1 MKRTGH
7 LFRVAGS
14 ARALMLTTGLLASLG
29 FCGAAVALTGTEQH
43 NPIQGG
49 DSTFQ
54 NYAAFAKLESNI
66 SEAAL
71 NVFTHSVASADMRA
85 KFVEDY
91 KDDLES
97 IRVYTGQLD
106 GLKLTGDAADA
117 LKEFKT
123 GWSAYTKKA
132 QELLDKGD
140 KVTSAE
146 LVAFYEMANDLDD
159 GVDEALEKL
168 QDQMGKAATN

>member
-1 MKRTGH
+1 MNHIGH
-7 LFRVAGS
+7 PFRVAGS
-14 ARALMLTTGLLASLG
+14 ARALVLAAGVLTSLG
-29 FCGAAVALTGTEQH
+29 FCSAAVALTGTEQH

-49 DSTFQ
+49 DSNFQ
-54 NYAAFAKLESNI
+54 AYAAFAKLESNI

-71 NVFTHSVASADMRA
+71 NVFAHSVASADMRA
-85 KFVEDY
+85 KLVEDY

-106 GLKLTGDAADA
+106 GLKPTGAAADA
-117 LKEFKT
+117 LKEFKA
-123 GWSAYTKKA
+123 GWSTYTKKA

-140 KVTSAE
+140 KATPAE

-159 GVDEALEKL
+159 VVDEALEEL
-168 QDQMGKAATN
+168 QDKVGKVPTN